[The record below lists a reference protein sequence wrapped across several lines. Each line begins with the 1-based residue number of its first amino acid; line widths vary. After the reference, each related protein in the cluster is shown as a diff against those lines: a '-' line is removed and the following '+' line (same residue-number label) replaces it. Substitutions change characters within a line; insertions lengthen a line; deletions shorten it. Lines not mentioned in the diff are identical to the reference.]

1 VPELD
6 GWLFDGVR
14 TSARP
19 WPEALGSV
27 SMYSLAPELPLGI
40 TGWVDAK
47 ALAGKTRSVRLTKS
61 RTFMYISTQGA
72 GES

>member
-1 VPELD
+1 LD
-6 GWLFDGVR
+6 GGR

-19 WPEALGSV
+19 WPEALGKV

-47 ALAGKTRSVRLTKS
+47 ALAGKTRSARLTKS
-61 RTFMYISTQGA
+61 RTFISISTQLA
-72 GES
+72 RES